1 MLGLSASEIA
11 LVALLFLIVM
21 APSRLGAIGEKLG
34 AMVGKLRGRRRE
46 DGRIVVRPRDEG

>member
-21 APSRLGAIGEKLG
+21 APSRLGSIGEKLG